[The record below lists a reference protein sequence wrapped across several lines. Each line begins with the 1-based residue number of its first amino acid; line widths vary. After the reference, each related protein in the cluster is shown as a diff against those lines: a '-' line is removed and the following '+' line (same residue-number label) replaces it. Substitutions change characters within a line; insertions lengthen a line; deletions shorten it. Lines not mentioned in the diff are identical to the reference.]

1 MILIVEDQLITAL
14 ELKTILKRN
23 GYPISRVFTRGEE
36 AIQFLITEKPL
47 FALLDIKLADEV
59 SGIEIGRNCKEMD
72 IPFIFISAFS
82 DPENLRKAKELNPAG
97 IVRKPL
103 DETLL
108 EQLISEM
115 E

>member
-1 MILIVEDQLITAL
+1 MILIAEDQLITAL

-23 GYPISRVFTRGEE
+23 GYPVSCIFTRGAE
-36 AIQFLITEKPL
+36 AIQFLISEKPL

-59 SGIEIGRNCKEMD
+59 SGIEIGRNLKERD

-82 DPENLRKAKELNPAG
+82 DPENLRKAKELHPAG
-97 IVRKPL
+97 IVTKPL

-108 EQLISEM
+108 ERLITGIA
-115 E
+115 